1 MKFKF
6 LPKEKIN
13 SLPQT
18 TGVYCFTSPKAGF
31 PINNKE
37 ILYIGKA
44 INTKERV
51 KNHYNQA
58 NFKDSFFIEK
68 TEKIGWIETNSEI
81 EALILEAEL
90 IKKYKPKYNTT
101 WKDGKNYSYATI
113 TKEKLP
119 RVIITHRPEIK
130 SKNIGPFVDAKAL
143 KKTLTL
149 LRRVFPY
156 YTTQK
161 HPNKACSWCHLNLCP
176 GPNPNIVEYKK
187 NLKGLALI
195 LQGKRLFALK
205 TLKNNMRTLSNLKQF
220 EKAGQIR
227 DQIMALE
234 RIMANAKIFEKKK
247 ILGTSWDNAEKL
259 LQKLL
264 KTNKKVSRIEAYD
277 ISNIQGKM
285 ATGSMVVFVDGKPAK
300 NHYRKF
306 KIKIDDKPNDI
317 AMLKEALTRRMNHKE
332 WSLPELI
339 LIDGGK
345 AQLNAGISVRSQFPI
360 AKTVKIISL
369 AKRNNE
375 LFIEGRKQPLLLKNL
390 PRPIFNLILQLRD
403 EAHRFAIAYHKKLRE
418 LAR

>member
-1 MKFKF
+1 MSFRF
-6 LPKEKIN
+6 LKKERIK

-18 TGVYCFTSPKAGF
+18 TGIYCFTSPKAGSL
-31 PINNKE
+31 INNKE

-44 INTKERV
+44 INIKERV

-90 IKKYKPKYNTT
+90 IKKYKPKYNTI
-101 WKDGKNYSYATI
+101 WKDDKNYSYVTI

-119 RVIITHRPEIK
+119 RVFIAHQPDAKHNT
-130 SKNIGPFVDAKAL
+130 IGPFVDAGAL

-156 YTTQK
+156 YVSQK
-161 HPNKACSWCHLNLCP
+161 HPKNNCSWCYLGLCP
-176 GPNPNIVEYKK
+176 GPNPDPKEYKK
-187 NLKGLALI
+187 NLKRLVLV
-195 LQGKRLFALK
+195 LQSKRSSVLTRLK
-205 TLKNNMRTLSNLKQF
+205 KEMKKTSDTQEF
-220 EKAGQIR
+220 ERASKIRNQI
-227 DQIMALE
+227 ASLE
-234 RIMANAKIFEKKK
+234 RIMANARIFEKKEDIEIHWK
-247 ILGTSWDNAEKL
+247 DTEKTLRNILKAK
-259 LQKLL
+259 
-264 KTNKKVSRIEAYD
+264 KTISRIEAYD

-285 ATGSMVVFVDGKPAK
+285 ATGSMVVFIGGKPVR
-300 NHYRKF
+300 NLYRKF
-306 KIKIDDKPNDI
+306 KIKINNKPNDI
-317 AMLKEALTRRMNHKE
+317 AMLKEALTRRMNHEE
-332 WSLPELI
+332 WSFPELI

-360 AKTVKIISL
+360 AKTVKIMSL

-390 PRPIFNLILQLRD
+390 SRSIFNLILQLRD
-403 EAHRFAIAYHKKLRE
+403 EAHRFAIAYHKKLRK